1 MARYSRND
9 QAGVDLPKARLDRTS
24 LSEALQVLGCILPYR
39 GRFTSAVLA
48 SLAGSLLSLAFPYM
62 AGAIVDH
69 AAAARGVPAG
79 MTHANREALLLLGIL
94 ALQAVL
100 SFYHALSFA
109 SVAQRS
115 LVDLRSQ
122 VYGRLIT
129 LPMTFFSQRR
139 VGELSSR
146 LSSDLIQI
154 EDTLI
159 AVVPQML
166 RHATLLIGGVLLIA
180 STSLQLTAIMLASLP
195 VLVAAAVVFGR
206 RTRRIAREAQDRL
219 ADTATIVE
227 ETLQGILNVKAFSNE
242 GHEVQRYRAGLEHF
256 LQTALRGARV
266 RAAFI
271 AFVIFSLFGSVVL
284 VLWSGARL
292 MQQGQISFGQL
303 TRFILYTTFV
313 AGAMGQVAEL
323 YSQIQKTVGATQRVR
338 EILGEPGEMDP
349 PFPTGATVPPLPR
362 LQGRVEACD
371 LHFAYPTR
379 PESEVLTGIGF
390 TVQPGQRI
398 ALVGPSGS
406 GKSTLISLIL
416 RLYDP
421 TSGTLRIDGRNAADY
436 PLAALRNQMALVPQE
451 VLLFGGSIAENIA
464 YGRPGASREEVM
476 AAARAANADEFV
488 RGFPEGYD
496 TIVGERGTRL
506 SGGQRQRIAIAR
518 AILKDPAILLLDEAT
533 SALDSESEGLVQ
545 AALET
550 LMTGR
555 TSFIIAHRL
564 ATVRTADQ
572 IIVISGGR
580 VVETGTHEQL
590 QAKPDGLYRRLA
602 AMQFREGACGLVGK
616 DVVGNV
622 AGA

>member
-9 QAGVDLPKARLDRTS
+9 QAGVDLPKAKLDRKS
-24 LSEALQVLGCILPYR
+24 LSEALRVFRCLTPYR
-39 GRFTSAVLA
+39 GRFASAVLA
-48 SLAGSLLSLAFPYM
+48 LLTASLLSLAFPYM
-62 AGAIVDH
+62 AGGIVDH
-69 AAAARGVPAG
+69 AAAARGLPAG

-94 ALQAVL
+94 VLQALL
-100 SFYHALSFA
+100 SFYHSLSFA

-115 LVDLRSQ
+115 LVDLRIH

-129 LPMTFFSQRR
+129 LPMTFFSRRR

-154 EDTLI
+154 EDTLTG
-159 AVVPQML
+159 VLPQLL
-166 RHATLLIGGVLLIA
+166 RQATLLVGGVLLIA
-180 STSLQLTAIMLASLP
+180 STSLQLTAIMLGSLP
-195 VLVAAAVVFGR
+195 VLVATAVVFGR
-206 RTRRIAREAQDRL
+206 RTRRIARDAQDRL

-242 GHEVQRYRAGLEHF
+242 GHEVRRYRAGLERF
-256 LQTALRGARV
+256 LQTALYGARV

-271 AFVIFSLFGSVVL
+271 AFIIFSLFGGVVL

-292 MQQGQISFGQL
+292 MQQGHISFGQL

-323 YSQIQKTVGATQRVR
+323 YAQIQKTVGATQRVR
-338 EILGEPGEMDP
+338 ELLEEPGEMDP
-349 PFPTGATVPPLPR
+349 PSPATTGSPSFPR
-362 LQGRVEACD
+362 LQGCVEASH

-379 PESEVLTGIGF
+379 PESEVLTD
-390 TVQPGQRI
+390 VQFFVKPGQRI

-406 GKSTLISLIL
+406 GKSTLIALIL
-416 RLYDP
+416 RLYQP
-421 TSGTLRIDGRNAADY
+421 TSGMLRIDGRNALDY
-436 PLAALRNQMALVPQE
+436 PLPGLRDQMALVPQE
-451 VLLFGGSIAENIA
+451 VLLFGGTIGENIA
-464 YGRPGASREEVM
+464 YGRPGASLEEVV
-476 AAARAANADEFV
+476 AAARAANADKFI

-496 TIVGERGTRL
+496 TMVGERGTRL

-518 AILKDPAILLLDEAT
+518 AILKNPAILLLDEAT

-564 ATVRTADQ
+564 STVRTADQ
-572 IIVISGGR
+572 IIVIAGGR
-580 VVETGTHEQL
+580 VMESGTHDQL
-590 QAKPDGLYRRLA
+590 QSKPDGLYRRLA
-602 AMQFREGACGLVGK
+602 AMQFQDGSNAPSHGSNSHESAEQ
-616 DVVGNV
+616 
-622 AGA
+622 